1 MNKFLKLKSISIFI
15 YYFIFVSTIFFFPPF
30 LKEIKGISN
39 NKIIY
44 LAVIGNILLIGSFI
58 LSGYLSDKYKSTKTI
73 IIGNIIISILLF
85 LTLILS
91 FNKSVVSIV
100 YVLTFPTFIMLTSLM
115 DGMILNNLDQKK
127 YNYVRAFGS
136 LGGAISYFINSFA
149 LNYLSYEKLIL
160 IQIALLVSLIILII
174 FIKTSYKYNSSNYSK
189 ALKGTL
195 KNRSLLIIFVLSFL
209 TYGVLTADDTF
220 NYAYNVDVVKIPPI
234 IFGIVGFVSIML
246 EATLMFYFSR
256 FRNKFSNKKL
266 LFSSSFILLMIYLTK
281 FLFVSSPL
289 IISIGNIML
298 GVFIAIF
305 IPTSINIITSN
316 VQKENLNT
324 FLGFYQLCTKLGAI
338 IIGLV
343 TAIFLNKV
351 QSFEQVYILHF
362 VILLFTSIFILILNE
377 NKF

>member
-30 LKEIKGISN
+30 LNEMKNIPT

-44 LAVIGNILLIGSFI
+44 LAVIGNILLIGSFL
-58 LSGYLSDKYKSTKTI
+58 LSGYFADKYKSTKKV
-73 IIGNIIISILLF
+73 IIGNIITSIVLF
-85 LTLILS
+85 LILILS
-91 FNKSVVSIV
+91 INKLVVAIA
-100 YVLTFPTFIMLTSLM
+100 YILTFPTFVMLTSLM
-115 DGMILNNLDQKK
+115 DGIILNNLDQTK

-136 LGGAISYFINSFA
+136 LGGAISYFVNSFA
-149 LNYLSYEKLIL
+149 LSSLSYEKLIL
-160 IQIALLVSLIILII
+160 IQIALLIMLIILIS
-174 FIKTSYKYNSSNYSK
+174 FIKTTYEYNSNNYSK
-189 ALKGTL
+189 ALKKTL
-195 KNRSLLIIFVLSFL
+195 SNKSLLIIFILSFL

-220 NYAYNVDVVKIPPI
+220 NYAYNVEVVKIPPL
-234 IFGIVGFVSIML
+234 IFGIVGFISIIV
-246 EATLMFYFSR
+246 EAMLMFYFTR

-266 LFSSSFILLMIYLTK
+266 LFISTFVLLVIYLTK
-281 FLFVSSPL
+281 FIFVSSPT

-298 GVFIAIF
+298 GVFIALF

-338 IIGLV
+338 IIGLI

-351 QSFEQVYILHF
+351 QSFEQVYVLHF
-362 VILLFTSIFILILNE
+362 VILLFTLIFILTRKENE
-377 NKF
+377 F